1 MNPKKE
7 LSTLRYLVESA
18 AADVR
23 EQRENIEHARKDLAH
38 AEEGFEHA
46 WGELRVFLLK

>member
-7 LSTLRYLVESA
+7 LSTLRYRVESA

-23 EQRENIEHARKDLAH
+23 EQRQSVEHARKDLAL

-46 WGELRVFLLK
+46 RGENFANFC